1 MIKASVIGGTGY
13 MGFELLRI
21 LSMHPDVELS
31 EVTSRSS
38 AGKKV
43 AQVYPALGR
52 VIDKEYVSEISHPE
66 ESDVVFV
73 AAPHGS
79 SMEVVPG
86 LLSAGC
92 RVIDLS
98 GDYRLGNAEEY
109 EKWYGKEHTDSAN
122 LSKAVY
128 GLTELNRGEI
138 KDAQLVANPGCYP
151 TGALLA
157 LIPLAWS
164 NAISGDVIIDSK
176 SGTSGAGAT
185 PGDFTHHPA
194 VAANVMPYK
203 VGSHRHLP
211 EIENILRQIS
221 STVGDV
227 SFTPHLVP
235 IVRGIQ
241 TSCYVRVSSDA
252 DFDGIL
258 KHYRVFAENNR
269 FVRLVDGVPRLPSV
283 IGSNYCDLS
292 VMKVSKNLVSA
303 FSAIDNL
310 CKGGSGQAVQ
320 NMNVMF
326 GLDEM
331 AGLGSPGLGV

>member
-1 MIKASVIGGTGY
+1 

-21 LSMHPDVELS
+21 LSQHSEVKLS

-43 AQVYPALGR
+43 SQVYPALGR
-52 VIDKEYVSEISHPE
+52 IIDKEYVPEISRPE

-79 SMEVVPG
+79 SMDIVPG

-109 EKWYGKEHTDSAN
+109 ERWYGKQHIDSAN

-138 KDAQLVANPGCYP
+138 RHAQLVANPGCYP

-164 NAISGDVIIDSK
+164 NAIAGDVIIDSK

-194 VAANVMPYK
+194 VAGNVMPYK

-211 EIENILRQIS
+211 EIENVLRQIS
-221 STVGDV
+221 SSIGEV

-241 TSCYVRVSSDA
+241 TSCYVRISPNA
-252 DFDGIL
+252 DFNGIL
-258 KHYRVFAENNR
+258 KHYRVFAENNKFVR
-269 FVRLVDGVPRLPSV
+269 FVEGIPRLPSV
-283 IGSNYCDLS
+283 IGSNYCDIS
-292 VMKVSKNLVSA
+292 IVRISKNLVA
-303 FSAIDNL
+303 TFSVIDNL

-326 GLDEM
+326 GLDET
-331 AGLGSPGLGV
+331 AGLGSPGIGV